1 MTKTDAVSIIIDN
14 FTVDVLDTLDKI
26 IVNNNLA
33 NGDEKE
39 NVSRTK
45 DKFLIELKSV
55 KDKYKNQL
63 NQIL

>member
-1 MTKTDAVSIIIDN
+1 MTKNDAVSIIIDN
-14 FTVDVLDTLDKI
+14 FTVEVLDTLDKI

-33 NGDEKE
+33 NGDENE
-39 NVSRTK
+39 NVRKTSNQ
-45 DKFLIELKSV
+45 LLHENKSV

>member
-1 MTKTDAVSIIIDN
+1 MTKNDAVSIIIDN
-14 FTVDVLDTLDKI
+14 LTTDVLDTLDKI

-33 NGDEKE
+33 NGDENE
-39 NVSRTK
+39 NVRKTSNK
-45 DKFLIELKSV
+45 LLHELKSV

>member
-33 NGDEKE
+33 NGDENE
-39 NVSRTK
+39 NVRKTSNK
-45 DKFLIELKSV
+45 LLIELKSV

>member
-1 MTKTDAVSIIIDN
+1 MTKNDAVSIIIDN

-33 NGDEKE
+33 NGDENE
-39 NVSRTK
+39 NVRKTNNK
-45 DKFLIELKSV
+45 LLIELKSV

>member
-1 MTKTDAVSIIIDN
+1 MTKNDAVSIIIDN
-14 FTVDVLDTLDKI
+14 FTVEVLDTLDKI